1 MQNLTIETRTIDK
14 TFLTSKFKNKDYL
27 SKFIGTK
34 LRVIFLKP
42 STTHICAGTQ
52 TQRYYDFRSCT
63 KMQELLFVSD
73 ETDRRINLSG
83 GNEISNTHE
92 LLSAY
97 REMRAK
103 RNSDYKESLKKNRP
117 VVKK

>member
-1 MQNLTIETRTIDK
+1 
-14 TFLTSKFKNKDYL
+14 
-27 SKFIGTK
+27 
-34 LRVIFLKP
+34 
-42 STTHICAGTQ
+42 
-52 TQRYYDFRSCT
+52 
-63 KMQELLFVSD
+63 MQELLFVSD

>member
-14 TFLTSKFKNKDYL
+14 TSLRSKFKDENAL

-92 LLSAY
+92 LLLAY
-97 REMRAK
+97 REMQAK
-103 RNSDYKESLKKNRP
+103 RISDYKESLKRNKP
-117 VVKK
+117 MKK